1 MSLVCYPYDR
11 NRDDLK
17 VSTFWFPQLIES
29 NPFVL
34 APSNLQSP
42 RQPATATTIN
52 DWCRLQQPYYPLALP
67 ASSSAILGYLTIL
80 ESPFRRVQQRET
92 THGGSAEFPLR
103 GRPVSRCPAFCTSIG
118 EERPRCSGAGL
129 VGLDP
134 CRPCS
139 ATASS
144 GRAAEQGRGQEG
156 FREEHLTTSRQLFA
170 CLPAVQQRE
179 QQLQPLVQPC
189 PRPVPLFSCMQNR
202 SFQARQFSDSGISFK
217 RGRRSRDRY
226 ASQRA

>member
-17 VSTFWFPQLIES
+17 VSTFLFPQLIGS

-34 APSNLQSP
+34 ALSNLQSP
-42 RQPATATTIN
+42 RQPATPTTIN

-92 THGGSAEFPLR
+92 THGGSAEFPLC

-156 FREEHLTTSRQLFA
+156 FREEHLTTSRHLFA

-179 QQLQPLVQPC
+179 QQLQPFVQPC
-189 PRPVPLFSCMQNR
+189 PRPVPLFFLYAKPKFPSTTILGFWQF
-202 SFQARQFSDSGISFK
+202 FQARTSEP
-217 RGRRSRDRY
+217 R
-226 ASQRA
+226 